1 MVKLISFGADAGHLM
16 ERLLTRAGIGEVGP
30 LTVEVQPEADPEVL
44 DLLRE
49 AAEGR
54 WTVRAMDVPGEID
67 RVPGDDIRLEQADH
81 TGIAGEVLDFETGKP
96 DGSYVF
102 RGWGTI
108 AQLHVY

>member
-16 ERLLTRAGIGEVGP
+16 ERLLGHAGIGEVGP

-54 WTVRAMDVPGEID
+54 WTVRAMDQAGEID
-67 RVPGDDIRLEQADH
+67 QVTGDDIRLDQTDR
-81 TGIAGEVLDFETGKP
+81 TGIAGEVLDFETGEP
-96 DGSYVF
+96 GGGYVF

-108 AQLHVY
+108 AQLHIY